1 MTNITNIS
9 SVYSL
14 MPLELSRKLEL
25 FITLIALVW
34 MNVPRMLEFMNFQ
47 KMILVKLFATYFTF
61 ILLHFMNLLYMFLQT
76 IFVGKDVTTF
86 ITRHLSSWSLHSLV
100 IDLLMSLQ
108 MSIPREVFI
117 TNVAL
122 EGSLSTVS

>member
-1 MTNITNIS
+1 
-9 SVYSL
+9 

-76 IFVGKDVTTF
+76 VFVGKDVTTL